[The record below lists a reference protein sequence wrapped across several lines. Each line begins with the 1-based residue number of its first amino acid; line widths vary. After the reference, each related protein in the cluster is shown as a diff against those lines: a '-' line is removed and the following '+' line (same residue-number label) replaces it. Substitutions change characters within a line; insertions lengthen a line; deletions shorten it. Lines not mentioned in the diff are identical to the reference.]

1 MKKIK
6 LTQGKFALVDD
17 EDFERVSQYK
27 WTAEKCSKS
36 ENYYA
41 RNRTINAKMHR
52 LIMGVCKSKLVVDH
66 VNHRTLDNRKE
77 NLRVCTQ
84 KQNLR
89 NRKNKFDINQYCEN
103 NKKCPKSLSKTLTF
117 SRVLILPGEEG
128 QNAKG

>member
-84 KQNLR
+84 KENLR
-89 NRKNKFDINQYCEN
+89 NRKNKFD
-103 NKKCPKSLSKTLTF
+103 KT
-117 SRVLILPGEEG
+117 
-128 QNAKG
+128 Q